1 MSKID
6 ETRRGKTAPNAGT
19 GISLAEQAY
28 QRIKD
33 KILTLELRPGL
44 FLNESALCE
53 LTGIGRMP
61 VHQAIQRLRVE
72 RLIEVIPRK
81 GLVVRFDSLH
91 DILALIEARLA
102 MEPEVVALAAQRA
115 SPAQLKALRELLK
128 KSKTLTKGAAEQV
141 ERRACSEAPMPSRR
155 EAFAQI
161 DHAFHTLISE
171 AASNPFLADAQ
182 RPLHDRSNMMWHL
195 RVMPEDGLMLTQRE
209 HEALYNAILQQDA
222 QGARE
227 AIRAH
232 LLSLQNRILKASA

>member
-1 MSKID
+1 MAETRRGID
-6 ETRRGKTAPNAGT
+6 ETRRSKPMPNKANGNV
-19 GISLAEQAY
+19 SLAEQAY
-28 QRIKD
+28 QLIKD

-53 LTGIGRMP
+53 LTGLGRMP

-72 RLIEVIPRK
+72 GLIEVIPRK

-128 KSKTLTKGAAEQV
+128 KSKTLTNQ
-141 ERRACSEAPMPSRR
+141 SRR

-161 DHAFHTLISE
+161 DHAFHTLISD
-171 AASNPFLADAQ
+171 AANNPFLADAQ

-195 RVMPEDGLMLTQRE
+195 RVMPEDGLILTQRE
-209 HEALYNAILQQDA
+209 HEAIYNAILKQDA